1 MTDLHPVL
9 YADVIL
15 EDIDNKL
22 DDLVP
27 VVIVGGTVEATVADL
42 TARELLAQVL
52 TALTTM
58 NTHLAI
64 LTENEI
70 AEEDVLE

>member
-52 TALTTM
+52 TELKIM

-64 LTENEI
+64 HTENEI